1 MKNKEKYD
9 LRDISYDLEVD
20 RGGYDFVIYYT
31 SMEIYREFFSGS
43 ISTCSAFTKW
53 LEEEYK
59 PQILDDVEKA
69 YLSAFIKPFRKRI
82 EYIKK
87 IGFANSDQFLS
98 VTLENDYCG
107 LPNFKEGTMYRGME
121 LNKHYTLEELGL
133 WRIKKNILWISW

>member
-59 PQILDDVEKA
+59 PQILTEKENA
-69 YLSAFIKPFRKRI
+69 YLSAVIKPFRNDV
-82 EYIKK
+82 EYIEKC
-87 IGFANSDQFLS
+87 IFSTGAEYIRICLTEDETVNF
-98 VTLENDYCG
+98 
-107 LPNFKEGTMYRGME
+107 PNFKRGTMYKGME
-121 LNKHYTLEELGL
+121 TSKIYTLEELGL
-133 WRIKKNILWISW
+133 

>member
-43 ISTCSAFTKW
+43 ISICSAFTKW

-59 PQILDDVEKA
+59 PNILEEKEKE
-69 YLSAFIKPFRKRI
+69 YLAAVIKPFRERI
-82 EYIKK
+82 ECVKK
-87 IGFANSDQFLS
+87 IVHKREFLKIF
-98 VTLENDYCG
+98 LEDESIAFPY
-107 LPNFKEGTMYRGME
+107 FEKGTMYKGME
-121 LNKHYTLEELGL
+121 LNKPYTLEELGL
-133 WRIKKNILWISW
+133 

>member
-43 ISTCSAFTKW
+43 ISTCSTFTKW

-59 PQILDDVEKA
+59 PNILEEKEKE
-69 YLSAFIKPFRKRI
+69 YLVAVIKPFRDRVKYI
-82 EYIKK
+82 TKYIYPAKEEYLLIVMYNGERMSFPTFKK
-87 IGFANSDQFLS
+87 
-98 VTLENDYCG
+98 E
-107 LPNFKEGTMYRGME
+107 TMYKGMKVYE
-121 LNKHYTLEELGL
+121 EYTLEDLGL
-133 WRIKKNILWISW
+133 

>member
-43 ISTCSAFTKW
+43 VSTCSTFTKW

-59 PQILDDVEKA
+59 PNILEEKEKE
-69 YLSAFIKPFRKRI
+69 YLAAVIKPFREKVK
-82 EYIKK
+82 YIQKCFDLGNEAYIYIYVKK
-87 IGFANSDQFLS
+87 
-98 VTLENDYCG
+98 CG
-107 LPNFKEGTMYRGME
+107 SMIIPTFRRGTMYKGME
-121 LNKHYTLEELGL
+121 VNKRYTLEDLGL
-133 WRIKKNILWISW
+133 

>member
-43 ISTCSAFTKW
+43 VSTCSTFTKW

-59 PQILDDVEKA
+59 PKILEEKEKE
-69 YLSAFIKPFRKRI
+69 YLAAVIKPFRDRVKYI
-82 EYIKK
+82 TKNIYPAKEEYLLIVMYNGERMSFPTFKK
-87 IGFANSDQFLS
+87 
-98 VTLENDYCG
+98 E
-107 LPNFKEGTMYRGME
+107 TMYKGMKVYQE
-121 LNKHYTLEELGL
+121 YTLEDLGL
-133 WRIKKNILWISW
+133 

>member
-43 ISTCSAFTKW
+43 VSTCSTFTKW

-59 PQILDDVEKA
+59 PNILEEKEKE
-69 YLSAFIKPFRKRI
+69 YLAAVIKPFREKVK
-82 EYIKK
+82 YIQKCFDLGNEAYIYIYVKK
-87 IGFANSDQFLS
+87 
-98 VTLENDYCG
+98 CG
-107 LPNFKEGTMYRGME
+107 SMIFPTFRRETMYKGMKV
-121 LNKHYTLEELGL
+121 NKRYTLEDLGL
-133 WRIKKNILWISW
+133 